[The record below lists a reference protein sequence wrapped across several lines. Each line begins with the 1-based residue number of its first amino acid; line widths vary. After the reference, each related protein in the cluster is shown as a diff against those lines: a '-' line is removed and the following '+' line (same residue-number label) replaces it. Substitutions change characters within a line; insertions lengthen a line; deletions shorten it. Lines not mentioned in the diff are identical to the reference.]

1 MQAWMDASQPMQLR
15 YGRRGSMRKRS
26 SLAKRGLLHNSPPH
40 IQCNKPESYFAVI
53 TDSLVI
59 PARSIEAIARA
70 TSP

>member
-1 MQAWMDASQPMQLR
+1 MQAWMHASQCMQLR
-15 YGRRGSMRKRS
+15 YGRRFHEQAEFARQTR
-26 SLAKRGLLHNSPPH
+26 PPPSFTAH